1 MKTSNV
7 DLNMKWND
15 YSSDTLY
22 LWDGETIFMISEG
35 TGDNLWDEDVDAGY
49 LDYWM
54 TESYSFNEDTCDG
67 GQWMETKLIR
77 DMDYTIQGVIDRLM
91 ECDLWDSNWEIL
103 DDDTGYDLFS
113 AYENY
118 YQHRNEMRYY
128 KEQINKLTSSF
139 KKGGD

>member
-22 LWDGETIFMISEG
+22 LWDGETIFRIAEG
-35 TGDNLWDEDVDAGY
+35 TGDNLLDEDVDAGY

-54 TESYSFNEDTCDG
+54 TESYSFNEDACDG
-67 GQWMETKLIR
+67 GQWMETQLIR
-77 DMDYTIQGVIDRLM
+77 DIDYTIQGVIDRLM

-103 DDDTGYDLFS
+103 DDDTGNELFHF
-113 AYENY
+113 YEEY
-118 YQHRNEMRYY
+118 YIHKREIRFY
-128 KEQINKLTSSF
+128 KKHIDKLITLLME
-139 KKGGD
+139 GGD